1 MLLNG
6 VNENKGE
13 TMKEAGGDA
22 VTVEV
27 ASPIAIIT
35 INNPP
40 VNALSQAVRHGLDQA
55 MQKIAADDAITA
67 AVIIGHGRVFIA
79 GADIREFGKP
89 PMPPFLND
97 VINAIEVS
105 AKPVIAAIH
114 GVALGG
120 GLEVALGCHYRIG
133 DPEARVGLPEV
144 TLGIIPGAGGTQ
156 RLPRLIGAEA
166 ASGIITSGRQVQAG
180 EAAKLGILDAIAD
193 GDLKSFAI
201 DFAKGCTDK
210 PVPRLAE
217 KDTMPPEAADFFAAE
232 RARLAKRAR
241 GQLSPLRAL
250 DAIKGAVELPFKDGM
265 AAERKIF
272 EELRASDQSKALR
285 HVFFAERAVSKVAGL
300 EDVKPRPVE
309 AIGIIGGGTMGAGI
323 ATAALRAGIEITMI
337 ECDEDARAR
346 GEANVAK
353 NLDGYVSRGRMSADE
368 KAETL
373 ARFRTSLDY
382 GALKDADLAIEAV
395 FEDLDVKKDVFAK
408 LDEAMKPGA
417 VLATNTS
424 YLDVNEIA
432 GATARPGDVIGLHFF
447 SPAQIM
453 RLLEIVKAAKTAP
466 DVIATGFDLAK
477 RLGKTGVLSGVCD
490 GFIGNRILARSRKQA
505 DYMIEDGALPW
516 EVDQAVEAFGM
527 PMGPF
532 RVMDMA
538 GLDISWAQR
547 KRLAPSR
554 DPKERYVA
562 IADRICEQGWFGQK
576 TGRGWYIYADGK
588 PTPNPEAEAIILDEA
603 AKRGIARKAIGTEE
617 IQNRILYAMI
627 NEAADIVD
635 EGIAQR
641 PLDIDIVEIA
651 GYGFP
656 RWRGGPMCTADII
669 GLETVRGAILGYAKD
684 DGVFWKLS
692 PLLERLVADGKTFS
706 DLN

>member
-6 VNENKGE
+6 VNQNKGE
-13 TMKEAGGDA
+13 PMTEAGGDA
-22 VTVEV
+22 VTVAVEDG
-27 ASPIAIIT
+27 IAIIT

-40 VNALSQAVRHGLDQA
+40 VNALGQAVRQGLDQA
-55 MQKIAADDAITA
+55 IKTIAADDAVTA
-67 AVIIGHGRVFIA
+67 AVIIGQGRVFIA
-79 GADIREFGKP
+79 GADIREFGLP
-89 PMPPFLND
+89 PQPPFLND
-97 VINAIEVS
+97 VINAIEAS
-105 AKPVIAAIH
+105 AKPVTAAIH

-120 GLEVALGCHYRIG
+120 GLEVALACHYRIG
-133 DPEARVGLPEV
+133 DPKARVGLPEV
-144 TLGIIPGAGGTQ
+144 SLGIIPGAGGTQ

-166 ASGIITSGRQVQAG
+166 ATGMITSGRQVPAT
-180 EAAKLGILDAIAD
+180 EAAELGILDAVAD
-193 GDLKSFAI
+193 GDLKAFAT
-201 DFAKGCTDK
+201 DFAKGCAAK
-210 PVPRLAE
+210 PIPRLSEAAT
-217 KDTMPPEAADFFAAE
+217 KPPEAADFFATE
-232 RARLAKRAR
+232 RAKLAKRAR

-250 DAIKGAVELPFKDGM
+250 DAIKCAVELPFKDGL
-265 AAERKIF
+265 AEERKIF

-285 HVFFAERAVSKVAGL
+285 HVFFAERAVAKVAGL
-300 EDVKPRPVE
+300 DGAKPRPIA

-323 ATAALRAGIEITMI
+323 ATAALRSGLTITMI
-337 ECDEDARAR
+337 ERDEDARAQ

-353 NLDGYVSRGRMSADE
+353 NLDGFVSRGRMSAE
-368 KAETL
+368 QKAETL
-373 ARFRTSLDY
+373 ARFHTSLDY
-382 GALKDADLAIEAV
+382 GDLADADLAIEAV
-395 FEDLDVKKDVFAK
+395 FEDLGVKKDVFAK
-408 LDEAMKPGA
+408 LDAVLKPGA
-417 VLATNTS
+417 VIATNTS
-424 YLDVNEIA
+424 YLDVDEIA
-432 GATARPGDVIGLHFF
+432 GATKRPGDVIGLHFF

-477 RLGKTGVLSGVCD
+477 KLGKTAVLSGVCD
-490 GFIGNRILARSRKQA
+490 GFIGNRILARTRKQA

-516 EVDQAVEAFGM
+516 EIDQAMEAFGF

-547 KRLAPSR
+547 KRLAPTR
-554 DPKERYVA
+554 DADERYVA
-562 IADRICEQGWFGQK
+562 VADRICEQGWFGQK
-576 TGRGWYIYADGK
+576 TGRGWYVYADGK
-588 PTPNPEAEAIILDEA
+588 PTPNPEVEKIILDEA
-603 AKRGIARKAIGTEE
+603 ANKGIARKAIGDDE

-656 RWRGGPMCTADII
+656 RWRGGPMCTADLI
-669 GLETVRGAILGYAKD
+669 GLDKVRDAILDYAAE

-692 PLLERLVADGKTFS
+692 PLIERLVADGKTFS